1 MTKHLFQ
8 VICQD
13 KKDWDEPLEGEVLQK
28 WSLIVNDPA
37 EIQLH
42 AFSDVSI
49 KAYTAVVFMRSV
61 YGDGQVQARFIASKS
76 RVVPLKTQTIYLFIY
91 WIKNERVWKQYVKH
105 RVSEI
110 RQK

>member
-1 MTKHLFQ
+1 M
-8 VICQD
+8 
-13 KKDWDEPLEGEVLQK
+13 LQE
-28 WSLIVNDPA
+28 WSLIVNEPA

-76 RVVPLKTQTIYLFIY
+76 RVVPLKTQTISRLELVCAVILACLVNKLVEVLSFKVTVTYGLT
-91 WIKNERVWKQYVKH
+91 R
-105 RVSEI
+105 
-110 RQK
+110 